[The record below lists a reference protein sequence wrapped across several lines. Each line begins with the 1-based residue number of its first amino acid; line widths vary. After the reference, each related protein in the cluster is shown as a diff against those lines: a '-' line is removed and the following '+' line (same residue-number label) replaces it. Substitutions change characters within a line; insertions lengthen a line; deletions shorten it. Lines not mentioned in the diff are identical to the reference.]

1 MHASTLQLSPD
12 TVPSPFITSDGN
24 HLVVLD
30 WPVPHLAAPRA
41 VVLLVH
47 GLGEH
52 GWLYNALAMELNAV
66 GFAVRAYDQRG
77 HGESSGKTGCI
88 PRHDTLV
95 RDLDDLIEDTH
106 ASLCARHNTPL
117 VVMGQGLGAIVAGVW
132 AQKADSN
139 LGRAKRSHV
148 DSLVLSSPIFQTQGG
163 WTQSAMQALL
173 PDWFSGLTL
182 TAGMEPE
189 LLFRDEKTVRNYK
202 ADPLVHNR
210 MSPLLWRFMS
220 EGGAQLLKEAPTWRL
235 PTLLLFAGM
244 DAVAQTAA
252 THRFAR
258 HAPEG
263 KLEVLCFEDFYH
275 HLFQDVY
282 RHEAVDALLH
292 WLDDRY

>member
-24 HLVVLD
+24 NLVVLD
-30 WPVPHLAAPRA
+30 WPVAGLDAPRA

-95 RDLDDLIEDTH
+95 RDLDDLIDDTE
-106 ASLCARHNTPL
+106 ASLCARHNTPI
-117 VVMGQGLGAIVAGVW
+117 VVMGQGLGAVVAGVW
-132 AQKADSN
+132 AQTR
-139 LGRAKRSHV
+139 GAKRLKTQRSRV
-148 DSLVLSSPIFQTQGG
+148 DGLVMSSPILQANSG
-163 WTQSAMQALL
+163 WAQSAMQALL
-173 PDWFSGLTL
+173 PEWFSGLTL
-182 TAGMEPE
+182 SAGVEPE
-189 LLFRDEKTVRNYK
+189 LLFRDEKTIRNYK

-220 EGGAQLLKEAPTWRL
+220 EGGARILKEAPVWRL

-258 HAPEG
+258 HAPED
-263 KLEVLCFEDFYH
+263 KLQVLCFEDFYH

-282 RHEAVDALLH
+282 RHEAIDALMH

>member
-1 MHASTLQLSPD
+1 MNASTLQLSPD
-12 TVPSPFITSDGN
+12 TVPSPFITADGN
-24 HLVVLD
+24 NLVVLD
-30 WPVPHLAAPRA
+30 WPVPNMAAPRA

-77 HGESSGKTGCI
+77 HGESSGKPGCL

-95 RDLDDLIEDTH
+95 RDLDDLVEDTQ

-117 VVMGQGLGAIVAGVW
+117 VVMGQGLGALVAGLW
-132 AQKADSN
+132 GQKA
-139 LGRAKRSHV
+139 GAARGKGQRCHA
-148 DSLVLSSPIFQTQGG
+148 DSLVLSSPVFQMEAG
-163 WTQSAMQALL
+163 WVQSAMQALL
-173 PDWFSGLTL
+173 PEWLSGLTL

-189 LLFRDEKTVRNYK
+189 LLFRDEKTIRNYK

-220 EGGAQLLKEAPTWRL
+220 EGGAKLLKDAPNWRL

-252 THRFAR
+252 TRRFVR
-258 HAPEG
+258 HAPEHMV
-263 KLEVLCFEDFYH
+263 ESFCFEDGYH
-275 HLFQDVY
+275 QLFQDVY
-282 RHEAVDALLH
+282 RYEATDALLR